1 MTAKFIYKN
10 ESDCSAAD
18 AAERFSKRETRD
30 E

>member
-18 AAERFSKRETRD
+18 AAERFSKRREKR
-30 E
+30 